1 MCDTGPSSWAT
12 ASWKAIT
19 SPRRSRSSSSNDG
32 PSEGHSDAEAIN
44 LGIAATGPRQY
55 YYRIKRV
62 ALALKPD
69 TIVIFVYAG
78 NDFIQVR
85 FDDFAMPALAEEL
98 PVPSILGTIAP
109 RTNWL
114 VSNRLGLSELGRNN
128 REVPG
133 ENELLAEWAAT
144 PTPEL
149 TARVARHMQQYYYPK
164 LSEETIREILAR
176 GGEPM
181 RLALA
186 QRKAD
191 HQTVA
196 GWLLAGVIDWETGT
210 WSMPKDAQEAE
221 RMIDPKV
228 VDDTLG
234 WLVAAEELAKAH
246 GVKLFVALAPVGIG
260 DPEYVEFW
268 KPWPQYFSYTLVGR
282 CPPQTTGG
290 GAAPARHAGHRLARS
305 PRWRSRQLP
314 ADGRAL
320 DRTRH
325 PDRRRP
331 RGPGTASLRDGI
343 RQAGTRGIDELPT
356 RGSKIDMIG
365 AIVTTAALAF
375 LASTLTTIGN
385 FAIARDFPHYQNDQD
400 DMVFYSPLAIRFMQY
415 RITTNIF
422 YYQSLCLWAL
432 LVVLVAFKLLSSLL
446 GI

>member
-1 MCDTGPSSWAT
+1 MNRKIWFWPIYILLLLGVTLAGTEFVSSFLVPSWPARDLRPISVGALGENV
-12 ASWKAIT
+12 AAMFAN
-19 SPRRSRSSSSNDG
+19 SPRLIPHYNAWGVRDRPRSIERPADVRYRSVLVGDSFLEGYYIPAPISELVEQRWA
-32 PSEGHSDAEAIN
+32 SEGHTDAEAIN

-109 RTNWL
+109 RTDWL
-114 VSNRLGLSELGRNN
+114 VSYRLGLSELGRNN

-133 ENELLAEWAAT
+133 ENELLAEWAAS

-164 LSEETIREILAR
+164 LGEETIREILAR

-196 GWLLAGVIDWETGT
+196 GWLLAGIIDWETGT
-210 WSMPKDAQEAE
+210 WPMPKDAQEAD

-228 VDDTLG
+228 VDDTLS

-246 GVKLFVALAPVGIG
+246 GAKLFIALAPVGIG
-260 DPEYVEFW
+260 DPEYVAFW
-268 KPWPQYFSYTLVGR
+268 KPWPQYFSYTLS
-282 CPPQTTGG
+282 
-290 GAAPARHAGHRLARS
+290 ADARHKRLAAAL
-305 PRWRSRQLP
+305 RQRGMPVIDLREALDGVRGSYRLTDGHWTDLGTQIA
-314 ADGRAL
+314 ADRVARAL
-320 DRTRH
+320 LPSVVASDKRDR
-325 PDRRRP
+325 
-331 RGPGTASLRDGI
+331 G
-343 RQAGTRGIDELPT
+343 E
-356 RGSKIDMIG
+356 
-365 AIVTTAALAF
+365 
-375 LASTLTTIGN
+375 
-385 FAIARDFPHYQNDQD
+385 
-400 DMVFYSPLAIRFMQY
+400 
-415 RITTNIF
+415 
-422 YYQSLCLWAL
+422 
-432 LVVLVAFKLLSSLL
+432 
-446 GI
+446 

>member
-1 MCDTGPSSWAT
+1 LNRKIWFWPIYILLLLGVTLAGTEFVSSYLVPSWPARDLRPISAGALGENVST
-12 ASWKAIT
+12 MFAD
-19 SPRRSRSSSSNDG
+19 SPRLIPHYNAWGVRDRARSIERPADVRYRSVLVGDSFLEGYYIPAPISELVEQRWAK
-32 PSEGHSDAEAIN
+32 EGHSDAEAIN

-128 REVPG
+128 REVAG

-144 PTPEL
+144 PTPDL

-164 LSEETIREILAR
+164 LSEGTIREILAR

-268 KPWPQYFSYTLVGR
+268 KPWPQYFSYTLS
-282 CPPQTTGG
+282 
-290 GAAPARHAGHRLARS
+290 ADARHKRLAAAL
-305 PRWRSRQLP
+305 RQRGMQVIDL
-314 ADGRAL
+314 REAL
-320 DRTRH
+320 DGV
-325 PDRRRP
+325 
-331 RGPGTASLRDGI
+331 RGSYRLTDGHWTEL
-343 RQAGTRGIDELPT
+343 GTRI
-356 RGSKIDMIG
+356 
-365 AIVTTAALAF
+365 AADRVA
-375 LASTLTTIGN
+375 
-385 FAIARDFPHYQNDQD
+385 Q
-400 DMVFYSPLAIRFMQY
+400 
-415 RITTNIF
+415 
-422 YYQSLCLWAL
+422 AL
-432 LVVLVAFKLLSSLL
+432 LPSVMASDKRER
-446 GI
+446 GE

>member
-1 MCDTGPSSWAT
+1 LPHDAAFPTRKALNRKIWFWPIYILLLLGVTLAGTEFVSSFLVPSWPARDLRPISAGALGENVST
-12 ASWKAIT
+12 MFAD
-19 SPRRSRSSSSNDG
+19 SPRLIPHYNAWGVRDRPRSIEWPADVRYRSVLVGDSFLEGYYIPAPISELVEQRWA
-32 PSEGHSDAEAIN
+32 SEGHTDAEAIN

-78 NDFIQVR
+78 NDFIQMR

-109 RTNWL
+109 RTDWL

-144 PTPEL
+144 PTAEL
-149 TARVARHMQQYYYPK
+149 TTRVARHMQQYYYPK
-164 LSEETIREILAR
+164 LGEETIREILAR

-196 GWLLAGVIDWETGT
+196 GWLLAGIIDWESGT
-210 WSMPKDAQEAE
+210 WPMPKDAQEAD

-228 VDDTLG
+228 VDDTLS

-246 GVKLFVALAPVGIG
+246 GAKLFVALAPVGIG
-260 DPEYVEFW
+260 DPEYVAFW
-268 KPWPQYFSYTLVGR
+268 KPWPQYFSYTLS
-282 CPPQTTGG
+282 
-290 GAAPARHAGHRLARS
+290 ADARHKRLAAAL
-305 PRWRSRQLP
+305 RQRGMQVIDLREALDGVRGTYRLTDGHWTDLGTQIA
-314 ADGRAL
+314 ADRVARAL
-320 DRTRH
+320 LPSVMASDKRE
-325 PDRRRP
+325 
-331 RGPGTASLRDGI
+331 RG
-343 RQAGTRGIDELPT
+343 E
-356 RGSKIDMIG
+356 
-365 AIVTTAALAF
+365 
-375 LASTLTTIGN
+375 
-385 FAIARDFPHYQNDQD
+385 
-400 DMVFYSPLAIRFMQY
+400 
-415 RITTNIF
+415 
-422 YYQSLCLWAL
+422 
-432 LVVLVAFKLLSSLL
+432 
-446 GI
+446 